1 MKLKII
7 VLTVIFV
14 FLLAGC
20 DRLAAQ
26 TAEVTPLPPTSTPL
40 PPTPT
45 ATITPIPP
53 TATLI
58 PTTTPTFTA
67 SPYPIGTMSAVI
79 SVASLNLRSG
89 PGTVHEITAAYPEET
104 SLTVLGAAPG
114 YEWVQVQ
121 FEDEKT
127 GWMTASFLTLEQ
139 NIYALPILSDLNSQM
154 VSGRVISSNSE
165 PIPDIQVSVYQ
176 RLQDTTTLSTDA
188 TTDKNGFFY
197 AYLPQGST
205 GNWEISITAIGC
217 ESNIVNDRCNLQG
230 YFIYNSYAMISLPQ
244 TSPLLFMY
252 EAASAEIHG
261 FVKDENG
268 DPVSIR
274 VFADRSDG
282 AYAYTVSST
291 SGEFFIPASE
301 GSWRVYAVVYNPY
314 QEGESITID
323 VKGGG
328 TSEEINIIAPKPETE

>member
-1 MKLKII
+1 MKRKII
-7 VLTVIFV
+7 VLTVVFI

-20 DRLAAQ
+20 DRLPVQ
-26 TAEVTPLPPTSTPL
+26 TTEETPLPPTSTPL

-45 ATITPIPP
+45 ATETPVPP
-53 TATLI
+53 TATI
-58 PTTTPTFTA
+58 TPTITPTFTA
-67 SPYPIGTMSAVI
+67 SPYPTGTMSAVI

-121 FEDEKT
+121 FEDGKI
-127 GWMTASFLTLEQ
+127 GWMTASFLTLEKD
-139 NIYALPILSDLNSQM
+139 IKALPILSDLNSQM
-154 VSGRVISSNSE
+154 VSGKVINSNSE

-176 RLQDTTTLSTDA
+176 RLLDTTTLSTDA
-188 TTDKNGFFY
+188 TTDENGIFY
-197 AYLPQGST
+197 AYLPQSST
-205 GNWEISITAIGC
+205 GNWEVSITAIGC
-217 ESNIVNDRCNLQG
+217 ESSIVNDRCNLQG
-230 YFIYNSYAMISLPQ
+230 YFTYNSYAMISLPQ

-252 EAASAEIHG
+252 EEASAEIHG

-268 DPVSIR
+268 DAVSIR

-301 GSWRVYAVVYNPY
+301 GTWRVYAVVYNPY
-314 QEGESITID
+314 QEGESITIE
-323 VKGGG
+323 VKGGE
-328 TSEEINIIAPKPETE
+328 TSQDINIVAPKPESE